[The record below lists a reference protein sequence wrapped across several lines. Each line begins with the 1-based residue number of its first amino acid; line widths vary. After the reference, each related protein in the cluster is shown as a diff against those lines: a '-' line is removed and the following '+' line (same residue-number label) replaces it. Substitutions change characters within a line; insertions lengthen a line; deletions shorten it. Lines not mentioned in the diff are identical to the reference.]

1 MMKMVIVYWLSI
13 NSKKENDIDIYYKV
27 YSFFSETIGYKNSFG
42 HEVVSIQ
49 CYDEKLKKFITI
61 NSYFDLE
68 KEDDKISLKNK
79 LINKTIDFLEKLKKR

>member
-1 MMKMVIVYWLSI
+1 MVIVYWLSI

-27 YSFFSETIGYKNSFG
+27 YSYFYETIGYKNSFG

-49 CYDEKLKKFITI
+49 RYDEKLKKFTTI
-61 NSYFDLE
+61 YSYFDY
-68 KEDDKISLKNK
+68 KKYDDKIPLKNK